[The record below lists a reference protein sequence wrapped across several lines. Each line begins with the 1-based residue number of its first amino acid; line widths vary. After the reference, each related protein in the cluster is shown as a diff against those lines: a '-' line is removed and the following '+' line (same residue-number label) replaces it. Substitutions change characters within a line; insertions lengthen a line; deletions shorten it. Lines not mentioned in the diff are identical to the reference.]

1 MAYIFVSILL
11 ILYLY
16 NKSHQSGVI
25 DESAEKRSIRIVF
38 LMMILLAAL
47 RHVIINTDRG
57 AFMEEYIG
65 ISSMSFSQIA
75 DRWPSYFGYYGLSK
89 IFSFTRLP
97 YQFWFAFVE
106 FLYLVGFARL
116 LNRFS
121 TDKMMAIFVFF
132 SCGVF
137 TFSFHGL
144 KQVVAMA
151 FAWNALAD
159 FCDKRYVRAALFFL
173 IAYLSHKSSLL
184 FGFAF
189 ILWLLRD
196 NTYFKY
202 LIVLACIILAFFR
215 STMIST
221 FADFLGD
228 EHYLSYLG
236 EESHYNLT
244 TFFLYL
250 ILLCASFFVRN
261 KNEEVKDPRYST
273 AMASIVTFLQL
284 SALVVASAFRLGL
297 YFSPFIC
304 ILVSNNVKNDKM
316 VRTGI
321 ILMLCIFMLYSGRN
335 NPYQFFWQK

>member
-106 FLYLVGFARL
+106 FFYLVGFARL

-132 SCGVF
+132 TCGVF

-159 FCDKRYVRAALFFL
+159 FCDKRYIRAVLFFL
-173 IAYLSHKSSLL
+173 LAYFSHKSSLL

-196 NTYFKY
+196 KTYFKY
-202 LIVLACIILAFFR
+202 IVASLCLILIFFNSILITSF
-215 STMIST
+215 SE
-221 FADFLGD
+221 FLDD
-228 EHYLSYLG
+228 EHYLSYLE
-236 EESHYNLT
+236 EESSYNLT

-250 ILLCASFFVRN
+250 IMLCASLFIRN
-261 KNEEVKDPRYST
+261 KNEEVTDSSYST
-273 AMASIVTFLQL
+273 TIASIATFLQL
-284 SALVVASAFRLGL
+284 SALVVASAFRLAL
-297 YFSPFIC
+297 YFSPFVC
-304 ILVSNNVKNDKM
+304 ILVSNNVKNNRI
-316 VRTGI
+316 VRVGI

-335 NPYQFFWQK
+335 GTYKFFWQ

>member
-1 MAYIFVSILL
+1 MIYSLIAILL

-16 NKSHQSGVI
+16 NRSHQSGVI

-38 LMMILLAAL
+38 IMLILLAAL

-57 AFMEEYIG
+57 GYMEEYIG

-89 IFSFTRLP
+89 VFSFTGLP

-121 TDKMMAIFVFF
+121 LDKLMAIFVFF
-132 SCGVF
+132 TCGIF
-137 TFSFHGL
+137 GFSYHGL
-144 KQVVAMA
+144 KQIVAMA

-159 FCDKRYVRAALFFL
+159 FCDKRYIRAALFFL

-184 FGFAF
+184 FGFAP
-189 ILWLLRD
+189 ILWLLRGK
-196 NTYFKY
+196 TYFKY
-202 LIVLACIILAFFR
+202 LIVLACLILAF
-215 STMIST
+215 SSSNMIST
-221 FADFLGD
+221 FADILGD

-250 ILLCASFFVRN
+250 ILLCASLFAKN
-261 KNEEVKDPRYST
+261 KNEKVADSRYST

-321 ILMLCIFMLYSGRN
+321 ILMLCIFMLYSGKN
-335 NPYQFFWQK
+335 DPYQFFWQ